1 MFLIDEFGTGS
12 DPELVS
18 ISWNFFLREFHR
30 EAFGII
36 TTHYSNLKIL
46 ANELPF
52 ATNANMMFD
61 EKSLEPYKL
70 ALGQAGSSLPW
81 GRIKKRNSF

>member
-1 MFLIDEFGTGS
+1 MSLAQVLTQSCGALRNFLEEFYQRS
-12 DPELVS
+12 
-18 ISWNFFLREFHR
+18 
-30 EAFGII
+30 FGII

-61 EKSLEPYKL
+61 EKSLEPMYKL
-70 ALGQAGSSLPW
+70 ALGQAGSSP
-81 GRIKKRNSF
+81 

>member
-1 MFLIDEFGTGS
+1 LEEFY
-12 DPELVS
+12 
-18 ISWNFFLREFHR
+18 HR
-30 EAFGII
+30 EVGII

-61 EKSLEPYKL
+61 EKTLEVYKL
-70 ALGQAGSSLPW
+70 ALGQAGSSFTFEVASKNGICLV
-81 GRIKKRNSF
+81 

>member
-1 MFLIDEFGTGS
+1 LEEFY
-12 DPELVS
+12 
-18 ISWNFFLREFHR
+18 HR
-30 EAFGII
+30 EVGII

-61 EKSLEPYKL
+61 EKTLEVYKL
-70 ALGQAGSSLPW
+70 RWDKQEVPLHL
-81 GRIKKRNSF
+81 K